1 VLQRTPVVA
10 GVVGLAT
17 LVAGIAAV
25 ATATQPWI
33 VALVGLVPLVGTGAA
48 ARVRLHRSQRLAGVR
63 SWQKTCAAWL
73 VTLATVLHVAWVTAW
88 SWSPS
93 WGWWLVPGLAVLA
106 WAECGVTLLTRRTL
120 LRPRTT
126 AELAASQ
133 QRDQQRQQ
141 GELSPHVAK
150 FRRALDEGD
159 WGYVQI
165 LGDVDR
171 RGPHTSVF
179 HVMVPARATARML
192 QEEASGDGKRTLMPF
207 NETSGP
213 ALAGALSQ
221 VTRHKLREKWVT
233 VESTG
238 YAGYYDVTVMT
249 RDVMADVHPYVDD
262 LTPITLDTPCNL
274 GVQPNGAPALLPLR
288 GHGLIVASSQ
298 VGKTNLLYV
307 ITSHLARAGVVI
319 WVAGRRKQ
327 YETWAQ
333 YLLKYLDTRHKSVI
347 DWLVN
352 GQYGSLELLLAT
364 YLLAQDR
371 QATPFD
377 ERDDWPPLFV
387 ILDEASD
394 VLIDTSVVIEYQGQM
409 LTASDLLAMCMRG
422 IKGSL
427 MYVVLLLHKF
437 VNGQLGHQG
446 TLIRSGFDWCIVL
459 RSGDRDDAMRV
470 LGTRL
475 PELEH
480 PGELYFR
487 VGNGA
492 VTRAKAWYVQEI
504 GKPTAP
510 QTGGVTVPEVGW
522 ARRSMARALDQR
534 GAAAAGQHYADRH
547 QYVTSEFMAYLQVGD
562 DERADQASPAIRTR
576 TTTAAAPQTGD
587 GKPRSIEDKAYRDYL
602 AKLEAAAGL
611 RPPAEQQDAAPA
623 APTARKKYV
632 RRDAVLQLF
641 DELGPMDSGQLIDEL
656 RRRGDEVTNPIAVY
670 NLLNKLANTEKLI
683 EQLPDK
689 RYTRA
694 QSAAA

>member
-1 VLQRTPVVA
+1 MLQRTPVVA

-25 ATATQPWI
+25 ATATQPLI
-33 VALVGLVPLVGTGAA
+33 IALVGLVPLVGTGAV
-48 ARVRLHRSQRLAGVR
+48 ARFRLHRSERLAGVW
-63 SWQKTCAAWL
+63 SWRKTCAAWL
-73 VTLATVLHVAWVTAW
+73 VTLATVLHVAWVAAW
-88 SWSPS
+88 SWSPAL
-93 WGWWLVPGLAVLA
+93 GWWLVPGLAVLA
-106 WAECGVTLLTRRTL
+106 WAECGITLLVRGHL
-120 LRPRTT
+120 LRQRTN
-126 AELAASQ
+126 AEQ
-133 QRDQQRQQ
+133 QREQQRQQ
-141 GELSPHVAK
+141 RELSPHVAK

-171 RGPHTSVF
+171 RGPYVNVF

-192 QEEASGDGKRTLMPF
+192 QEESSGDGKRSMVPF
-207 NETSGP
+207 TEASGP
-213 ALAGALSQ
+213 ALAASLSQ

-249 RDVMADVHPYVDD
+249 RDVMADVHPFVDD

-274 GVQPNGAPALLPLR
+274 GVQPNASPALLPLR
-288 GHGLIVASSQ
+288 GHGVIVASSQ

-327 YETWAQ
+327 YDTWAQ

-352 GQYGSLELLLAT
+352 GQYGTLELLLAT

-377 ERDDWPPLFV
+377 EREDWPELFV
-387 ILDEASD
+387 VLDEASD
-394 VLIDTSVVIEYQGQM
+394 VLIDTSIVIEYQGQM
-409 LTASDLLAMCMRG
+409 LNASDLLAMNMRG
-422 IKGSL
+422 IKGAK
-427 MYVVLLLHKF
+427 MYICLVLHKLI
-437 VNGQLGHQG
+437 NGQLGHQG
-446 TLIRSGFDWCIVL
+446 SLIRSGFDWCIVL

-470 LGTRL
+470 LGVGRL

-480 PGELYFR
+480 PGELYYR
-487 VGNGA
+487 VGNGP

-504 GKPTAP
+504 GKSTAP

-522 ARRSMARALDQR
+522 ARRDMARGLDPR
-534 GAAAAGQHYADRH
+534 GAAAAGEHYANRH
-547 QYVTSEFMAYLQVGD
+547 QYVTAEFMAYLQVGD
-562 DERADQASPAIRTR
+562 DERVDQASGGRTR
-576 TTTAAAPQTGD
+576 TRTSAAPQTGD
-587 GKPRSIEDKAYRDYL
+587 GRAQSIEDKAYREYL

-611 RPPAEQQDAAPA
+611 RPAEQDSTTPA
-623 APTARKKYV
+623 AATARKKYV
-632 RRDAVLQLF
+632 RRDAVLALF
-641 DELGPMDSGQLIDEL
+641 DELGPMDSGRLIEEL
-656 RRRGDEVTNPIAVY
+656 RRRGDEVKNPIAVY
-670 NLLNKLANTEKLI
+670 NLLNTLTNTDKLI

-689 RYTRA
+689 RYGRV

>member
-1 VLQRTPVVA
+1 MLQRTPVVA

-25 ATATQPWI
+25 ATATQPLI
-33 VALVGLVPLVGTGAA
+33 IALVGLVPLVGTGVA
-48 ARVRLHRSQRLAGVR
+48 ARFRLHGSERLAGVR
-63 SWQKTCAAWL
+63 SWRKTCAAWL
-73 VTLATVLHVAWVTAW
+73 VTLATALHVAWVMTWAW
-88 SWSPS
+88 SPAL
-93 WGWWLVPGLAVLA
+93 GWWLVPGLAVLA
-106 WAECGVTLLTRRTL
+106 WAECGITLLTCRTL
-120 LRPRTT
+120 LRPRTS

-141 GELSPHVAK
+141 RELSPHVAK

-171 RGPHTSVF
+171 RGPYVNVF
-179 HVMVPARATARML
+179 HVMVPARATARLL

-207 NETSGP
+207 NEASGP

-221 VTRHKLREKWVT
+221 VTRHKLREKWVQ
-233 VESTG
+233 VVSTG

-249 RDVMADVHPYVDD
+249 RDVMADVHPFVDD

-274 GVQPNGAPALLPLR
+274 GVQPNGMPALLPLR
-288 GHGLIVASSQ
+288 GHGVIVASSQ

-327 YETWAQ
+327 FDTWAQ

-352 GQYGSLELLLAT
+352 GQYGTLELLLAT

-371 QATPFD
+371 QATPHD
-377 ERDDWPPLFV
+377 ERDWPELFV

-394 VLIDTSVVIEYQGQM
+394 VLIDTSIVIEYQGQM
-409 LTASDLLAMCMRG
+409 LNASDLLAMCMRG

-427 MYVVLLLHKF
+427 MYVVLVLHKLI
-437 VNGQLGHQG
+437 NGQLGHQG
-446 TLIRSGFDWCIVL
+446 SLIRSGFDWCIVL
-459 RSGDRDDAMRV
+459 RSGDRDDVMRV
-470 LGTRL
+470 LGAGRL

-510 QTGGVTVPEVGW
+510 QTGGVTVPEVGF
-522 ARRSMARALDQR
+522 ARRSMARALDPR
-534 GAAAAGQHYADRH
+534 GAAAAGTHYANRH
-547 QYVTSEFMAYLQVGD
+547 QYVTAEFMAYLQVGD
-562 DERADQASPAIRTR
+562 DERIDRAPSGRTR
-576 TTTAAAPQTGD
+576 TAASAAHQAGD
-587 GKPRSIEDKAYRDYL
+587 GKAQSIEDKSYREYL

-611 RPPAEQQDAAPA
+611 RPAEQDTALA

-632 RRDAVLQLF
+632 RRDAVLALF
-641 DELGPMDSGQLIDEL
+641 DELGPMDSGQLIEEL
-656 RRRGDEVTNPIAVY
+656 RRRGDEVKNPISVY
-670 NLLNKLANTEKLI
+670 NLLNTMTNTDKLI
-683 EQLPDK
+683 EQLQDK
-689 RYTRA
+689 RYARV

>member
-1 VLQRTPVVA
+1 MLQRTPVTA

-25 ATATQPWI
+25 ATATQPLI
-33 VALVGLVPLVGTGAA
+33 IALAGLVPLVGTGAV
-48 ARVRLHRSQRLAGVR
+48 ARLRLHRSERLAGVL
-63 SWQKTCAAWL
+63 SWRRTCAAWL
-73 VTLATVLHVAWVTAW
+73 VTLATALHVAWVVVW

-93 WGWWLVPGLAVLA
+93 WGWWLVPGLVVLV
-106 WAECGVTLLTRRTL
+106 WAECGITLLTRRTL
-120 LRPRTT
+120 LRPRTK
-126 AELAASQ
+126 AEQ
-133 QRDQQRQQ
+133 QREQQRQQ
-141 GELSPHVAK
+141 GGELSPHVAK
-150 FRRALDEGD
+150 FRRALDAGD

-171 RGPHTSVF
+171 RGPYVNVF

-192 QEEASGDGKRTLMPF
+192 QEEASGDGKRSMMPF
-207 NETSGP
+207 TEASGP
-213 ALAGALSQ
+213 ALAAALSQ

-249 RDVMADVHPYVDD
+249 RDVMADVHPFVDD

-274 GVQPNGAPALLPLR
+274 GVQPNGSPALLPLR
-288 GHGLIVASSQ
+288 GHGVIVASSQ

-327 YETWAQ
+327 FDTWAQ
-333 YLLKYLDTRHKSVI
+333 YLLKYLDTRHKSII

-352 GQYGSLELLLAT
+352 GQYGTLELLLGT

-377 ERDDWPPLFV
+377 ERQDWPDLFV
-387 ILDEASD
+387 VLDEASD
-394 VLIDTSVVIEYQGQM
+394 VLIDTSIVIEYQGQM
-409 LTASDLLAMCMRG
+409 LNASDLLAMNMRG
-422 IKGSL
+422 IKGSR
-427 MYVVLLLHKF
+427 MYICLVLHKLI
-437 VNGQLGHQG
+437 NGQLGHQG
-446 TLIRSGFDWCIVL
+446 SLIRSGFDWCIVL

-470 LGTRL
+470 LGVGRL

-480 PGELYFR
+480 PGELYYR
-487 VGNGA
+487 VGNGP

-522 ARRSMARALDQR
+522 ARRDMARGLDPR
-534 GAAAAGQHYADRH
+534 GAAAAGAHYANRH
-547 QYVTSEFMAYLQVGD
+547 QYVTAEFMSYLQVGD
-562 DERADQASPAIRTR
+562 DERGGQAPVGRAR
-576 TTTAAAPQTGD
+576 TTATTQAGD
-587 GKPRSIEDKAYRDYL
+587 GTAQSIEDRSYRDYL

-611 RPPAEQQDAAPA
+611 RPAEQDTAPA

-632 RRDAVLQLF
+632 RRDAVLQLLG
-641 DELGPMDSGQLIDEL
+641 ELGPMDSGQLIDEL

-670 NLLNKLANTEKLI
+670 NLLNKLANTDNLI

-689 RYTRA
+689 RYTRV